1 MRPVR
6 TKPGRR
12 GAAAS
17 KRLSAELR
25 SSERDRT
32 VQAAQPV
39 IPASREIPARC
50 RAAASRPRPPGGPAE
65 RRGRPLPAAARAASG
80 AAPLGVLRSRPPDT
94 PLPRGLALRG
104 GGGVSRSAGGE
115 ARPRS
120 AAGVESGER
129 GGEGG
134 RRAPS
139 PWRPQRQS
147 TVAMSFQV
155 RLAVGTDRL
164 RDAGGE
170 GGASRPPSPCAPWG
184 PAAAPARRT
193 PAPGPGCRGP
203 VVMAWF
209 GRASPARG
217 PAGKGAGWCVKPG
230 EELRPRDCALRMQRS
245 WQRPRRRVGLY
256 FSPSCTWTLLI
267 IQTFWG

>member
-104 GGGVSRSAGGE
+104 GGGSLVQPAAKRGRARQPASRAG
-115 ARPRS
+115 
-120 AAGVESGER
+120 SG
-129 GGEGG
+129 
-134 RRAPS
+134 
-139 PWRPQRQS
+139 
-147 TVAMSFQV
+147 
-155 RLAVGTDRL
+155 AVK
-164 RDAGGE
+164 
-170 GGASRPPSPCAPWG
+170 GGAVPRPPG
-184 PAAAPARRT
+184 DLR
-193 PAPGPGCRGP
+193 
-203 VVMAWF
+203 
-209 GRASPARG
+209 GRA
-217 PAGKGAGWCVKPG
+217 
-230 EELRPRDCALRMQRS
+230 RS
-245 WQRPRRRVGLY
+245 R
-256 FSPSCTWTLLI
+256 
-267 IQTFWG
+267 